1 MRPTPRI
8 IGLVT
13 VTLLALSACGDTERL
28 SSDQPVVTNP
38 ATPTTPAPD
47 TPVTSPAGD
56 AITTVPGALDVE
68 AAARRAASL
77 LGAQEGDLPDDVR
90 VARRG
95 DEGFPLTADLVP
107 GRLTVELDDDGT
119 GKFVVVEVQIELEDG
134 VQVVSVD
141 TLLENAASF
150 LGTPEPGVDPS
161 WRIGRRGDESF
172 ALTEDFIVGRF
183 TVELDDDGT
192 GAFVVTTVI
201 VELPGGA
208 QAVNVESLRER
219 ASEMIGTAEADLGD
233 EARIGRRG
241 EELLPLTMDFRVGR
255 FTYELDDDGT
265 GVFRVVAVQIE
276 LPDGTEIV
284 TD

>member
-28 SSDQPVVTNP
+28 SSDEPVVTNP
-38 ATPTTPAPD
+38 ATPTTPDPD
-47 TPVTSPAGD
+47 SPVTSPVD
-56 AITTVPGALDVE
+56 DPTTTLPGAFDADE
-68 AAARRAASL
+68 AARRAASL

-95 DEGFPLTADLVP
+95 DEEFPLTADLVP
-107 GRLTVELDDDGT
+107 GRLTVQLDDDGT
-119 GKFVVVEVQIELEDG
+119 GTFVVVEVQIESEDG

-141 TLLENAASF
+141 SLLDNAASF
-150 LGTPEPGVDPS
+150 LGTPEPGLDPS
-161 WRIGRRGDESF
+161 WRVGRRGDETF

-192 GAFVVTTVI
+192 GAFVVTAVI

-208 QAVNVESLRER
+208 QVGEGGLEPPHVMRRCLRPARQYWHLKPARLPFRHSPEWKPH
-219 ASEMIGTAEADLGD
+219 ASNSPPTAQPA
-233 EARIGRRG
+233 I
-241 EELLPLTMDFRVGR
+241 RVCA
-255 FTYELDDDGT
+255 LWS
-265 GVFRVVAVQIE
+265 
-276 LPDGTEIV
+276 
-284 TD
+284 

>member
-95 DEGFPLTADLVP
+95 DEELPLTADLVP

-172 ALTEDFIVGRF
+172 ALSEDFIVGRF

>member
-8 IGLVT
+8 IGLAT
-13 VTLLALSACGDTERL
+13 VTLLALSACGDSERL
-28 SSDQPVVTNP
+28 SSDEPVVTNP
-38 ATPTTPAPD
+38 ATPTTPDPD
-47 TPVTSPAGD
+47 SPVTSPVD
-56 AITTVPGALDVE
+56 DPTTTLPGAFDAE

-95 DEGFPLTADLVP
+95 DEDFPLTADLVP
-107 GRLTVELDDDGT
+107 GRLTVQLDEDGT
-119 GKFVVVEVQIELEDG
+119 GTFVVVEVQIESEDG
-134 VQVVSVD
+134 VQVVSVGS
-141 TLLENAASF
+141 LLDNAASF
-150 LGTPEPGVDPS
+150 LGTPEPGLDPS
-161 WRIGRRGDESF
+161 WRIGRRGDETF

-192 GAFVVTTVI
+192 GAFVVTAVI

-208 QAVNVESLRER
+208 QVVNVDSLRER
-219 ASEMIGTAEADLGD
+219 ASAMIGTAEADLGD
-233 EARIGRRG
+233 QARIARRG

-276 LPDGTEIV
+276 LPNGTETV